1 VSELVRVSD
10 VDRDAAVASL
20 REHLVQGRLSLEE
33 FTQRMGSAY
42 AATTAMELA
51 TLESDLPSGEV
62 AVPERRRS
70 AMRFLVAIFGST
82 RRAGSMRVREHL
94 LCLSV
99 FGNVTLDLRG
109 AMLEG
114 DTVNVLAGTVFGSID
129 VLVPEGVEADL
140 AGLAIFGSKSTTGKP
155 STLRPGAPLV
165 RVNALVVFGAANV
178 KLIPAN
184 AEEEGA

>member
-1 VSELVRVSD
+1 MSELVRVSD
-10 VDRDAAVASL
+10 VDRDAAVAAL

-33 FTQRMGSAY
+33 FTQRMSSAY
-42 AATTAMELA
+42 AATTAAELA
-51 TLESDLPSGEV
+51 TLQSDLPSGEF
-62 AVPERRRS
+62 AVPQRRRS

-82 RRAGSMRVREHL
+82 RRGGSIRVRENL
-94 LCLSV
+94 VCLAI

-114 DTVNVLAGTVFGSID
+114 DVVNVLAGTVFGSID

-140 AGLAIFGSKSTTGKP
+140 TGLAIFGSKATTGKP
-155 STLRPGAPLV
+155 STLRHGAPLV
-165 RVNALVVFGAANV
+165 RVNALVVFGAATV

-184 AEEEGA
+184 AGEDDE